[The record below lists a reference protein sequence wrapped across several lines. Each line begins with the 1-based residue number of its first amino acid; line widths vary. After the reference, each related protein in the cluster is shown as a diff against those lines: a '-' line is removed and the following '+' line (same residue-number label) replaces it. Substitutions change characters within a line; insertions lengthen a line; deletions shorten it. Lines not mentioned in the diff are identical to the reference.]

1 MKPILYALFML
12 FIAMP
17 ALAQE
22 ATQAPEHW
30 LKPVEAEYVCMVNDT
45 VFEKPQIPV
54 EVGDKTYY
62 GCCMGCVSTLQND
75 TAIRSAIDPVNGNQV
90 DKTEAV
96 IGADADGKVYYFENL
111 ENLESYQKPETQA
124 E

>member
-12 FIAMP
+12 FIALP
-17 ALAQE
+17 AFAQE

-75 TAIRSAIDPVNGNQV
+75 TAIRSAVDPVSGNQV
-90 DKTEAV
+90 DKATAI
-96 IGADADGKVYYFENL
+96 IGAAPDKTVYYFESM
-111 ENLESYQKPETQA
+111 ENLESFEKPETQ
-124 E
+124 EE